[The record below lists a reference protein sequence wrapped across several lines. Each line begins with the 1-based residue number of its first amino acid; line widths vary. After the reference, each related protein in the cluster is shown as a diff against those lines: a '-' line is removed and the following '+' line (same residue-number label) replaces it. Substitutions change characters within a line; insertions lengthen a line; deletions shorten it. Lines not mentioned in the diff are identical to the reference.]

1 MTSAFDPQSYDDLHE
16 PIRPLLFPTTRRLL
30 ARVSKDWWNFVYYIG
45 LVVQYTKA
53 IVGYLFQGRMSW
65 QDFYQQAAFVGI
77 DTLGICLIMNT
88 MTGMVIALQ
97 LATEMEKQGAG
108 NFVGALVSLAMLREL
123 APIMTGFSV
132 IAMAGSAYAAELS
145 TMKITSQVDALRVLH
160 IHPTRYLI
168 VPRVVAGVFVLPLMT
183 VITGYAGILGGLLIS
198 TLMTDVSAQTYLDS
212 VWNQTSLKDIFSCL
226 LKAGVFGYVIM
237 MISTTV
243 GINTNGGSRE
253 VGQATT
259 MAVVWSFI
267 MMAIMDFILTYIIYG
282 TK

>member
-1 MTSAFDPQSYDDLHE
+1 MSFTSGSHSNGTITA
-16 PIRPLLFPTTRRLL
+16 LLFPATRRVLG
-30 ARVSKDWWNFVYYIG
+30 RMGRDFKNFVYYIG
-45 LVVQYTKA
+45 LLVQYTGS
-53 IVGYLFQGRMSW
+53 IISFILQGRLSRKA
-65 QDFYQQAAFVGI
+65 FFQQASFVGV

-88 MTGMVIALQ
+88 MTGMVISLQ
-97 LATEMEKQGAG
+97 VATEMVKQGAG

-123 APIMTGFSV
+123 APIMTGFSI

-160 IHPTRYLI
+160 MHPIRYLV
-168 VPRVVAGVFVLPLMT
+168 VPRVVAGIFVLPLMT
-183 VITGYAGILGGLLIS
+183 VITGYAGILGGMVIS
-198 TLMTDVSAQTYLDS
+198 ALMTDLSPQTYLDS
-212 VWNQTSLKDIFSCL
+212 VWNQTEFRDIFSCL
-226 LKAGVFGYVIM
+226 IKAGVFGYVIM

-267 MMAIMDFILTYIIYG
+267 VMAIMDFLLTYVIYG